1 MSEAKKLRDYVE
13 GMSLKDGTGLVKARL
28 ELAKV
33 TGGLT
38 DELNLQQLGLT
49 DEDMASVVTPIANL
63 GKNLRVLNLFF
74 NELTF
79 IPAEFSK
86 LSHLEELK
94 VGCNPLSS
102 IPAKLFADMHRL
114 TYLDIGYGNTLS
126 TLPESI
132 GECESL
138 KELWAG
144 NNRIRSF
151 PSALCNCKK
160 LEVLQVYGNDLKEIP
175 SEIGDLKALRVLNIG
190 RNQITH
196 IPERLGECQNLTELQ
211 AYENDL
217 RTIPISVA
225 NLPKIKVG
233 NCYGNPKLGLPPRE
247 KVREG
252 VGATLRYYSSV
263 NV

>member
-1 MSEAKKLRDYVE
+1 MMSETLRDYVE
-13 GMSLKDGTGLVKARL
+13 GMSLKRGNGMVNARL

-33 TGGLT
+33 TDGLT

-49 DEDMASVVTPIANL
+49 DEDMASLVGPIGDL
-63 GKNLRVLNLFF
+63 GKNVRVLNLFL

-79 IPAEFSK
+79 IPAELSK

-102 IPAKLFADMHRL
+102 IPEEVFTEMHRL
-114 TYLDIGYGNTLS
+114 TYLDVGYGDILS
-126 TLPESI
+126 TLPDSI
-132 GECESL
+132 GECASL

-144 NNRIRSF
+144 NNRIHTL
-151 PSALCNCKK
+151 PSTLCSCKN

-175 SEIGDLKALRVLNIG
+175 SGIGDLKALRVLNIG

-196 IPERLGECQNLTELQ
+196 IPDSLGECQNLTELQ

-217 RTIPISVA
+217 RTVPASVA
-225 NLPKIKVG
+225 NLPNIKVG

-252 VGATLRYYSSV
+252 VVATLRYYSSV